1 MWEDPIIEEVYQ
13 ARQAHSNQFNNDL
26 QAIYQD
32 LKAQERKSKKK
43 FVSYLPK
50 LLKDVSLLHKT

>member
-1 MWEDPIIEEVYQ
+1 MWKDPVIEEVYQ

-32 LKAQERKSKKK
+32 LKAQERKSKIK

-50 LLKDVSLLHKT
+50 LLKDVSL